1 VDFYPD
7 DKRLLLALV
16 EAYRVGKNYFDAHS
30 VLARIGAPSQLD
42 EGTAKKATLALTRL
56 ELDEGKLSAGTVNR
70 LQTRHEENPES
81 LPNALELARA
91 LALQGDVD
99 EGAALLEGLASDNAQ
114 PATVWAVLGRYYI
127 QQGQAYLKD
136 ARAAF
141 TKAKIYDPLQPTALK
156 GLIELHLNAR
166 NFATA
171 LSLSDTFLTKV
182 YAEDHYVLYRKS
194 GTLFAMAKPK
204 EALAPINKSIEL
216 LLAPNSDY
224 LFLRAR
230 IYMMNQEYDAA
241 LGDLRVVTDLGVSN
255 ASLLDLAKAEAYFG
269 KGDAETAQSFL
280 SSAKS
285 RVDASNTYLI
295 TELDRVTALGASL

>member
-1 VDFYPD
+1 
-7 DKRLLLALV
+7 
-16 EAYRVGKNYFDAHS
+16 
-30 VLARIGAPSQLD
+30 
-42 EGTAKKATLALTRL
+42 
-56 ELDEGKLSAGTVNR
+56 
-70 LQTRHEENPES
+70 
-81 LPNALELARA
+81 
-91 LALQGDVD
+91 
-99 EGAALLEGLASDNAQ
+99 
-114 PATVWAVLGRYYI
+114 
-127 QQGQAYLKD
+127 
-136 ARAAF
+136 
-141 TKAKIYDPLQPTALK
+141 
-156 GLIELHLNAR
+156 
-166 NFATA
+166 
-171 LSLSDTFLTKV
+171 
-182 YAEDHYVLYRKS
+182 
-194 GTLFAMAKPK
+194 MAKPK